1 MKKTLIIIIFV
12 LAIGLIGI
20 GIFFGLKDDEIN
32 NGESPIYN
40 YEEIEHEETIL
51 SENVNIYRTIDDAIY
66 YLKNL
71 YLTEDVTVTSN
82 DEIRATIVVLNGTEN
97 EVTYT
102 YYIGAGDLIIN
113 Q

>member
-12 LAIGLIGI
+12 LAIGLIGT

-40 YEEIEHEETIL
+40 YEEIEQEETIL

-97 EVTYT
+97 EVIYT